1 LSGFF
6 VECID
11 KAKPIKLRLLYL
23 AEPQLMPELPEVE
36 TTKQGLLPLINQT
49 VIAVDIRQASLRQPV
64 PNTLH
69 DICGA
74 TCLELTR
81 RGKYIILKTSKGFVI
96 IHLGMSGSLRLTQQ
110 TEPYRKHDHV
120 ILTLN
125 NGQSLRFHDPRR
137 FGVFLWLTSDPLAH
151 PLLAS
156 LGVEPLESA
165 FTPDY
170 LFKKSRTKK
179 IAIKKF
185 IMDSHVVVGV
195 GNIYANEALF
205 AAKIHPLTPSNQ
217 LNITDY
223 QRLHHHIY
231 HILQAAIIRGGT
243 TLRDFVNSQG
253 EMGYFQQELMVYG
266 KEGKPCIICQSP
278 LQLVR
283 INNRSTIYC
292 SQCQP
297 AFCS

>member
-1 LSGFF
+1 
-6 VECID
+6 
-11 KAKPIKLRLLYL
+11 
-23 AEPQLMPELPEVE
+23 MPELPEVE
-36 TTKQGLLPLINQT
+36 TTKQGLLPLLNQT
-49 VIAVDIRQASLRQPV
+49 VIAVDIRQPSLRQPV
-64 PNTLH
+64 PTQLH
-69 DICGA
+69 DICDA
-74 TCLELTR
+74 TCLELSR
-81 RGKYIILKTSKGFVI
+81 RGKYIILKTSKGFAI

-110 TEPYRKHDHV
+110 AEPYRKHDHV
-120 ILTLN
+120 ILTFN

-137 FGVFLWLTSDPLAH
+137 FGVFLWLTSDPFAH
-151 PLLAS
+151 PLIAS
-156 LGVEPLESA
+156 LGVEPLEDS
-165 FTPDY
+165 FTADY

-185 IMDSHVVVGV
+185 IMDSHIVVGV

-217 LNITDY
+217 LNIADY